1 MKAAQLAA
9 RNSNQPNS
17 VHASTNCARRNSALA
32 VESLSLGF
40 HATSTLILDR
50 PTDSHLL
57 KLSGCAPT
65 WILLKATFPVSPRSD
80 TGAQMIGANFN
91 ASILLL
97 NANEGT
103 KRNAMHNIN
112 VYNKLGQRQLN
123 LNSAIS
129 KLIVFPKQWQNV
141 RAN

>member
-1 MKAAQLAA
+1 
-9 RNSNQPNS
+9 
-17 VHASTNCARRNSALA
+17 
-32 VESLSLGF
+32 
-40 HATSTLILDR
+40 
-50 PTDSHLL
+50 
-57 KLSGCAPT
+57 
-65 WILLKATFPVSPRSD
+65 
-80 TGAQMIGANFN
+80 MIGANFN
-91 ASILLL
+91 ASILLR